1 MLTFCFCMRR
11 LTVVKSLAAS
21 SVIIWDSNWF
31 IHPSM
36 SSQLC
41 SYNTDLLES
50 NNFSPLALVA
60 RSSSSHCSCRLAR
73 IGSICSLVSGLSWSR
88 SSPAYNIPH
97 WFIVNDVLKYIKGL
111 PKLLVIMHKFT
122 KISYYFKILYQEQW
136 TFDNYYISISAWLKL
151 HKTLNTV

>member
-1 MLTFCFCMRR
+1 MESKQFTRWWQLAYFIFIMDAHFWLTFCFCMRR

-88 SSPAYNIPH
+88 SSPAYNIQH
-97 WFIVNDVLKYIKGL
+97 WFIANDVLKYIKSL
-111 PKLLVIMHKFT
+111 P
-122 KISYYFKILYQEQW
+122 
-136 TFDNYYISISAWLKL
+136 
-151 HKTLNTV
+151 

>member
-1 MLTFCFCMRR
+1 MQKQNVSQKSQIITEEAARDLTTVNL
-11 LTVVKSLAAS
+11 LT
-21 SVIIWDSNWF
+21 
-31 IHPSM
+31 
-36 SSQLC
+36 
-41 SYNTDLLES
+41 
-50 NNFSPLALVA
+50 LALVA

-151 HKTLNTV
+151 HKTLNTGVVWTELWWHRWVDEPVRVSDYHRGGC